1 MIILGLPAT
10 SRRASQVTGK
20 PQLNRRDRDMT
31 VGETVGG
38 YTRFQPE
45 EFREGDTT
53 TGNLWKSIYLGI
65 YVYSVWWRGI

>member
-1 MIILGLPAT
+1 
-10 SRRASQVTGK
+10 
-20 PQLNRRDRDMT
+20 MT

-65 YVYSVWWRGI
+65 YVYSVWWRGIQSEGKEVEDERDFSRILEQ